1 MAERR
6 AAAIVSSSGVGAGVG
21 DGLGVGPGV
30 AGDDGAAEERGDGVG
45 AGVAVAV
52 GAAVGAP
59 VAVAVVGVGV
69 SVSVVGSAVSAGPV
83 GSAVGVSVSA
93 GRVGWA
99 VGVSVSVA
107 PVGAG
112 ASVSVEVGDEAKLA
126 AGVALSEGVALGLGN
141 AAVELANSVGVNAV
155 GVSDGDA
162 EGVADA
168 PGTGRDASDCGT
180 GLGWIRKSDPLSLV
194 CTRLPPEPPG
204 LRSMLD
210 LAGGAGATAPS
221 T

>member
-1 MAERR
+1 
-6 AAAIVSSSGVGAGVG
+6 
-21 DGLGVGPGV
+21 V

-45 AGVAVAV
+45 VEVAVAV

-59 VAVAVVGVGV
+59 VAVEPVAVAVAVAV
-69 SVSVVGSAVSAGPV
+69 AVEPVAVAVEPVAAVGSAVSARPV
-83 GSAVGVSVSA
+83 DSAVGVSVSA
-93 GRVGWA
+93 GPVGWA

-112 ASVSVEVGDEAKLA
+112 ASVWAEAGDEARMA

-141 AAVELANSVGVNAV
+141 GAVVLANSVGVDAV

-162 EGVADA
+162 EGASDA

-194 CTRLPPEPPG
+194 STRLPPEPPG